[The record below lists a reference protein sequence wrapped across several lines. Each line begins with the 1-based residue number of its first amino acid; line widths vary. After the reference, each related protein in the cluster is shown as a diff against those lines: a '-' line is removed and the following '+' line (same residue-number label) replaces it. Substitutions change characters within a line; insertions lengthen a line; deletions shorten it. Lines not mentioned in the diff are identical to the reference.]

1 MYRPIFELLQFVTSQ
16 RITTSLL
23 LVILALISI
32 RCSEELEINKPGN
45 LVPLTVDQDPSL
57 PSIRVNGAQLHAE
70 AFGNPNDPM
79 VVILHGG
86 PGLDYRHLLNLKA
99 LANEGYY
106 VVFFD
111 QRGAGLSERVAYS
124 SYSMQLAFDDLRGVI
139 AHYRTSPAQK
149 VFLLGHSWGAMLA
162 TAYINVYP
170 TAADGLILAEPGGL
184 KWGDVEDYMARAQDY
199 RLFSEELNDAVFSE
213 QFLTGKITDHAI
225 LDYKFSLWASTESA
239 EDSPMG
245 NEGTLPKWRDGAV
258 NNKAYIDIATKERP
272 DWTTNL
278 SAYTTP
284 ILFIYSENNR
294 AYGLAHAEKVSSAY
308 PNVQLIEAVDA
319 GHDMFS
325 FAKGFNNTLPA
336 MITYLNSLK

>member
-1 MYRPIFELLQFVTSQ
+1 
-16 RITTSLL
+16 
-23 LVILALISI
+23 
-32 RCSEELEINKPGN
+32 
-45 LVPLTVDQDPSL
+45 
-57 PSIRVNGAQLHAE
+57 
-70 AFGNPNDPM
+70 
-79 VVILHGG
+79 
-86 PGLDYRHLLNLKA
+86 
-99 LANEGYY
+99 
-106 VVFFD
+106 
-111 QRGAGLSERVAYS
+111 
-124 SYSMQLAFDDLRGVI
+124 
-139 AHYRTSPAQK
+139 
-149 VFLLGHSWGAMLA
+149 
-162 TAYINVYP
+162 
-170 TAADGLILAEPGGL
+170 
-184 KWGDVEDYMARAQDY
+184 
-199 RLFSEELNDAVFSE
+199 LFSEELNDAVFSE